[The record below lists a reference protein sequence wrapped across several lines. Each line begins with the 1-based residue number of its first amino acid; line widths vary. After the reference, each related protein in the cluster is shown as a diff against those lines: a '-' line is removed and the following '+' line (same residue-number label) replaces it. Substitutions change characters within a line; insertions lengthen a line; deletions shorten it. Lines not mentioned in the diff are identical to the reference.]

1 MSSVELLFPVDVFLG
16 ISYTPSML
24 ENEVATYR
32 LALKEARNAFN
43 RATRRLNEINLEQYE
58 LTDEVTR
65 LRKTITALAALCSE
79 APFSDALGI
88 TESCMEVMTAE
99 RGSVSTQSV
108 LKTLESIGFDISG
121 QKNAAASVHSVLS
134 RLATKGKIQ
143 KIEDGGS
150 VTWRGPNYDEKSDE
164 ISDDDIPF

>member
-1 MSSVELLFPVDVFLG
+1 
-16 ISYTPSML
+16 ML
-24 ENEVATYR
+24 ENEIATYR
-32 LALKEARNAFN
+32 SALKEARSSFD
-43 RATRRLNEINLEQYE
+43 RATSRLRAINLEQYE
-58 LTDEVTR
+58 LTDAVTR

-88 TESCMEVMTAE
+88 TESCLEVMTAE

-108 LKTLESIGFDISG
+108 LRTLESIGFDISG

-134 RLATKGKIQ
+134 RLAEKGKIQ
-143 KIEDGGS
+143 KITDEAGGG
-150 VTWRGPNYDEKSDE
+150 VTWRGPNYDPQTDE